1 MLIKHGLFVL
11 KDYRH
16 NKIRARFFIEKNMRD
31 INNFTDSSDDEAIVD
46 KNPYD
51 IREFNHYDKLNTPLI
66 LKKLEN
72 IQKKKAILGKPAQTH
87 QSLLKNP
94 AVEGVKKKGGTNKS
108 PSLFSAP
115 LMEVKKTLDAVPSN
129 TKPSDCNSIIPSYRG
144 LAWQKNWNSSD
155 FFYASRVHWQ
165 GEHHYS
171 SSSYAMVNLNIADH
185 TKDFFIQDKALVNK
199 HAAYIFSENYSDV
212 GDKLKQNNS
221 KLEAASNALKSFFE
235 LADVVKLS
243 FSGWKKVFTKLRDS
257 KTLSAPN
264 DKLLSFSQILSY
276 IYVNGYDEFKHV
288 LINLESILNKLD
300 GKQEGVLPLK
310 TFYIATPGLK
320 ELLSK
325 GNPFLSEGQIP
336 RHSVLY
342 AFRLKEYTKSK
353 EKVPQ
358 ALYTKELKPQKGN
371 VYLGKLLITNNPN
384 TLFSAKDKA
393 VFIPDFDEA
402 FDSSKSGGVI
412 GKMMVGEKEIQHKGA
427 NLQGKVTKSINIKL
441 PKFNDKK
448 CPARYEAKYGL
459 SDSLYSEFKKTFA
472 YLNSING
479 EYGSLSWLYLETVL
493 LAHLIEFHEIQSFNY
508 CNKMALDAGK
518 NISWFDRN
526 DKQIS
531 NPFPVSVQLL
541 QAKEKQESP
550 EISCACASAQCS
562 GTCKSSRSNP
572 SMIVNH

>member
-16 NKIRARFFIEKNMRD
+16 NKIRARFFFTENNMSD

-46 KNPYD
+46 INPYEV
-51 IREFNHYDKLNTPLI
+51 REFKHYDKLNTPLI
-66 LKKLEN
+66 LKKLKN

-87 QSLLKNP
+87 QFLLNNP
-94 AVEGVKKKGGTNKS
+94 AVEGVKKKGGKNKS
-108 PSLFSAP
+108 PSLFPAP
-115 LMEVKKTLDAVPSN
+115 LMDVKKTLDAVPSN
-129 TKPSDCNSIIPSYRG
+129 TKASDCNSIIPSFRG
-144 LAWQKNWNSSD
+144 LAWKKNWTGSD
-155 FFYASRVHWQ
+155 FFFASRVNWQ
-165 GEHHYS
+165 GGRHYS
-171 SSSYAMVNLNIADH
+171 SLSYAMANLNVADH
-185 TKDFFIQDKALVNK
+185 TKDFFLQDKDLVNK
-199 HAAYIFSENYSDV
+199 HTRYTFSGDYSAV
-212 GDKLKQNNS
+212 EDKLKQNNS

-235 LADVVKLS
+235 LADLVKLS

-257 KTLSAPN
+257 KSLSDPN
-264 DKLLSFSQILSY
+264 DKILSFSQILSY

-288 LINLESILNKLD
+288 LINLEPILNKLD
-300 GKQEGVLPLK
+300 GEQEGVLPLK
-310 TFYIATPGLK
+310 SFFIATPGLN

-353 EKVPQ
+353 EKVAE

-384 TLFSAKDKA
+384 TLFSTKDKA
-393 VFIPDFDEA
+393 VFIPDFDAA
-402 FDSSKSGGVI
+402 FDNSKSGGVI

-441 PKFNDKK
+441 PKFDDKK
-448 CPARYEAKYGL
+448 CPDRYLAKYGL

-518 NISWFDRN
+518 KISWFDRN

-531 NPFPVSVQLL
+531 NPFPVSVKPL
-541 QAKEKQESP
+541 QAKKEQESP
-550 EISCACASAQCS
+550 EISCECASAQCS
-562 GTCKSSRSNP
+562 GKCKASRSNP
-572 SMIVNH
+572 